1 MIEYLSQEEFE
12 KFCESKGWSVAKMT
26 VNGKFLNYTDSD
38 VDNMWIGFC
47 LARKIIEDKSALEI
61 EVPTI
66 RLGISD
72 GLAALNTLKYKLKPF
87 EDRVT
92 NNGAYHIR
100 TLVELE
106 FQSDNLGYIRLPA
119 DTVLEY
125 VQCNYVTSLPAHQLV
140 VKNMSGQLLSLYA

>member
-1 MIEYLSQEEFE
+1 MIEYLTQEEFE
-12 KFCESKGWSVAKMT
+12 KFCDSKGWSVAKMT

-47 LARKIIEDKSALEI
+47 LARKIIEDKSALEV

-66 RLGISD
+66 RTGISD
-72 GLAALNTLKYKLKPF
+72 GLLALNTMKEKLKPF

-92 NNGAYHIR
+92 NNGAYHVR
-100 TLVELE
+100 TLVDIE
-106 FQSDNLGYIRLPA
+106 FQADNLGYVMVPA

-125 VQCNYVTSLPAHQLV
+125 VQCQYVTSLPAHQLV
-140 VKNMSGQLLSLYA
+140 VKDIAGRLMSIYA